1 MFNLKEN
8 KKIYVVTNRHLIEQ
22 SSNLC
27 EVIEKC
33 AFKGADGVILR
44 EKDLEYEALK
54 HLGKKIKVITDK
66 YNIPLIINGNIK
78 VALDINAYGFHTG
91 FENFKNMKINENICK
106 KIAVGVSVHRAEE
119 AMEAEKL
126 GASYLLA
133 GHIFETDCKLGLK
146 GRGVEFLEK
155 ICESVTIPVIAIGG
169 IKEDNIKKVLNA
181 KAYGVAIM
189 SSAMKIG

>member
-1 MFNLKEN
+1 MFNLKES
-8 KKIYVVTNRHLIEQ
+8 KKIYIVTNRHLIEK

-27 EVIEKC
+27 EAIEKC

-54 HLGKKIKVITDK
+54 HLGEKIKIITDK

-91 FENFKNMKINENICK
+91 FENFKNMKGNESVCE
-106 KIAVGVSVHRAEE
+106 KIAVGVSVHKAEE
-119 AMEAEKL
+119 AVEAERL
-126 GASYLLA
+126 GANYLLA
-133 GHIFETDCKLGLK
+133 GHIFKTDCKLGLK
-146 GRGVEFLEK
+146 GRGIGFLEK
-155 ICESVTIPVIAIGG
+155 ICENVTIPVIAIGG
-169 IKEDNIKKVLNA
+169 IKEDNIKKVLNT
-181 KAYGVAIM
+181 KACGVAIM

>member
-8 KKIYVVTNRHLIEQ
+8 KKIYVVTNRHLIEKN
-22 SSNLC
+22 SNLC

-44 EKDLEYEALK
+44 EKDLDYETLK
-54 HLGKKIKVITDK
+54 HLGEKIKIITDK

-91 FENFKNMKINENICK
+91 FQNFKNMKGNENILK
-106 KIAVGVSVHRAEE
+106 KIAVGVSVHREEE
-119 AMEAEKL
+119 AVEAEKL
-126 GASYLLA
+126 GANYLIA

-146 GRGVEFLEK
+146 GRGIEFLQK

-169 IKEDNIKKVLNA
+169 IKEDNIKRVLNT
-181 KAYGVAIM
+181 KAYGLAIM
-189 SSAMKIG
+189 SSAMKIL